1 MLVEIQK
8 WGNSAALR
16 IPAAALKEAGLQ
28 IGQKLNLKTASG
40 RLLLEPAAENLEDL
54 IARITPENRHSP
66 LLEDPAT
73 GNEAW

>member
-28 IGQKLNLKTASG
+28 IGQKLDLKTESG

-66 LLEDPAT
+66 LLEDQAK

>member
-16 IPAAALKEAGLQ
+16 TPAAALREAGLQ
-28 IGQKLNLKTASG
+28 IGQKLDLKAESG

-54 IARITPENRHSP
+54 IAQITPENRHSP
-66 LLEDPAT
+66 LLEDQAT